1 MNGQGFPVDLSGL
14 VFYYLFKREPI
25 ESTNTMSFEKKPA
38 RPTSYVALDETSKAL
53 MDSSVESAF
62 VMDVSGYVLAAND
75 AAAKLFDLKPGQGLQ
90 RSNIYDLLPTDAAE
104 SRREKIE
111 EAIQSVRSVR
121 FEEEIGGRSL
131 VHSIVP
137 VANPWGEVH
146 RLAVHTLDLTKLRRT
161 DEDLRREQQ
170 RQIFFM
176 ESLPGIVYH
185 LYPDQTIRYA
195 NRYFR
200 RYFGSPKNRKCR
212 EALNCSGTTCS
223 LCPPME
229 AMSTDRAV
237 EWDWTDNQGRTFH
250 LQCSPMT
257 DSNGERMI
265 MVLGIDITARQRA
278 EDALKL
284 ARDKLE
290 DRVRERTEQLEK
302 ANIELTSK
310 SQRLV
315 TAMEKADAAT
325 RAKSSF
331 LANMSHEIRTPL
343 NAILGMSELALSM
356 GDQERK
362 DRYLRRVMEAGNSLL
377 SVINDILDFSKIEAS
392 RLTLESIDFDPRQT
406 LEAVLDLHRIA
417 AGEKG
422 LDLRG
427 SVAEDVPAALV
438 GDPSR
443 LRQILINLVG
453 NAIKFTE
460 SGGVTVSV
468 RPDAPA
474 DGLRPGDPVTVVF
487 SVADTGVGIPEH
499 KQRDIFESF
508 LQADDSITRKYG
520 GTGLGLAICQLLVGL
535 MDGELTLES
544 EEGRGS
550 TFTFSA
556 KLTTGDPEAVERERL
571 DALTPPPEITPMN
584 VLLADDNPLNRELA
598 TTLLSEQGHRVL
610 AVKNGIEALNALREA
625 PFDLVLM
632 DVQMPIMDGVSATRA
647 IRDPN
652 SGVINPGIPIVA
664 LTAHALK
671 GDRER
676 FLDAGMDDYIAKP
689 IKMRDFYQTIARAV
703 DGRPHTPPA
712 PEEEPPA
719 VSAKP
724 YDRESAL
731 EMLGGKRALLARMDE
746 IFLRDV
752 PGELKELADRFGE
765 RDWDDAKR
773 LAHSIKSSARTV
785 GAQRLGAIAEQMEY
799 LCRQQDAASAEKEL
813 KILESDVR
821 SALDYLT
828 VVQEQ
833 AADSPPET

>member
-1 MNGQGFPVDLSGL
+1 MP
-14 VFYYLFKREPI
+14 
-25 ESTNTMSFEKKPA
+25 FEKKPA
-38 RPTSYVALDETSKAL
+38 RPTSYVALDETSRAL

-62 VMDVSGYVLAAND
+62 VMDVSGYVLAANE
-75 AAAKLFDLKPGQGLQ
+75 AAAKLFDLKPGQSLQ
-90 RSNIYDLLPTDAAE
+90 RSNIYELLPADAAD
-104 SRREKIE
+104 SRRAKIK
-111 EAIQSVRSVR
+111 EAIESVQAVR

-137 VANPWGEVH
+137 VANPWGEVS

-200 RYFGSPKNRKCR
+200 RYFGSPKNRNCR
-212 EALNCSGTTCS
+212 DALNCSGTTCS

-229 AMSTDRAV
+229 AMNTDRAV

-278 EDALKL
+278 EDALKK

-290 DRVRERTEQLEK
+290 DRVKQRTKELEK
-302 ANIELTSK
+302 ANLELTSK

-343 NAILGMSELALSM
+343 NAILGMSELALSID
-356 GDQERK
+356 DQERK
-362 DRYLRRVMEAGNSLL
+362 DRYLHRVMEAGNSLL

-392 RLTLESIDFDPRQT
+392 RLTLESIDFDLRRVIDG
-406 LEAVLDLHRIA
+406 AMDLHLIGA
-417 AGEKG
+417 EEKG
-422 LDLRG
+422 LKLRA
-427 SVAEDVPAALV
+427 SVAEDVPPALV

-443 LRQILINLVG
+443 LRQIIINLVG

-460 SGGVTVSV
+460 TGGVTVHV
-468 RPDAPA
+468 RPAGAA
-474 DGLRPGDPVTVVF
+474 DGLKPGDPVTMVF

-499 KQRDIFESF
+499 KQRDIFQSF

-535 MDGELTLES
+535 MGGELSLES
-544 EEGRGS
+544 QEGKGS
-550 TFTFSA
+550 TFTF
-556 KLTTGDPEAVERERL
+556 TTDLKVGDPSAVERERL
-571 DALTPPPEITPMN
+571 EAETPPPEAEPMT

-610 AVKNGIEALNALREA
+610 AVKNGIEALNALRES

-652 SGVINPGIPIVA
+652 SGALNPNIPIVA

-689 IKMRDFYQTIARAV
+689 IKMRDFYNTIARV
-703 DGRPHTPPA
+703 SGDRPHKA
-712 PEEEPPA
+712 PEPKKEHRVPVP
-719 VSAKP
+719 SGKP
-724 YDRESAL
+724 FDRESAL
-731 EMLGGKRALLARMDE
+731 EMLGGKQSLLSRMDE

-752 PGELKELADRFGE
+752 PGELEELADFFAQ
-765 RDWDDAKR
+765 RDWQNAKR
-773 LAHSIKSSARTV
+773 MAHSIKSSARTI

-799 LCRQQDAASAEKEL
+799 LCRQQDVASAEKEL

-828 VVQEQ
+828 DTREKAV
-833 AADSPPET
+833 DPLPET

>member
-1 MNGQGFPVDLSGL
+1 MP
-14 VFYYLFKREPI
+14 
-25 ESTNTMSFEKKPA
+25 FEKKPA
-38 RPTSYVALDETSKAL
+38 RPTSYVALDETSRAL

-90 RSNIYDLLPTDAAE
+90 RSNIYDLLPADAAD
-104 SRREKIE
+104 SRRAKIE
-111 EAIQSVRSVR
+111 EAIRTVRAVR

-137 VANPWGEVH
+137 VANPWGEVN
-146 RLAVHTLDLTKLRRT
+146 RLAVHTLDLTKLHRT

-200 RYFGSPKNRKCR
+200 RYFGSPRNRNCR
-212 EALNCSGTTCS
+212 EALNCSGTSCS

-229 AMSTDRAV
+229 AMNTDRAV

-278 EDALKL
+278 EDALKM

-290 DRVRERTEQLEK
+290 DRVRQRTVELER
-302 ANIELTSK
+302 ANVELTSK

-343 NAILGMSELALSM
+343 NAILGMSELALSIP
-356 GDQERK
+356 DKDRK
-362 DRYLRRVMEAGNSLL
+362 DRYLHRVMEAGNSLL
-377 SVINDILDFSKIEAS
+377 SVINDILDFSKIEAA
-392 RLTLESIDFDPRQT
+392 RLTLENIDFDLRRT
-406 LEAVLDLHRIA
+406 IEGTLDLHLIA
-417 AGEKG
+417 AEEKG
-422 LDLRG
+422 LELRAG
-427 SVAEDVPAALV
+427 VAEDVPPALV

-443 LRQILINLVG
+443 LRQILINLIG

-460 SGGVTVSV
+460 TGGVTVSV
-468 RPDAPA
+468 RPAAPA
-474 DGLRPGDPVTVVF
+474 DDLKPGDPITLVFAVT
-487 SVADTGVGIPEH
+487 DTGVGIPEH
-499 KQRDIFESF
+499 KQRDIFQSF

-520 GTGLGLAICQLLVGL
+520 GTGLGLAICQLLVEL
-535 MDGELTLES
+535 MGGELTLES
-544 EEGRGS
+544 REGMGS
-550 TFTFSA
+550 TFTFTTE
-556 KLTTGDPEAVERERL
+556 LTVGDPAAVERERL
-571 DALTPPPEITPMN
+571 EAETPVPSLAPLN

-598 TTLLSEQGHRVL
+598 TTLLSERGHRVL

-652 SGVINPGIPIVA
+652 SGALNPNVPIIA

-676 FLDAGMDDYIAKP
+676 FLDAGMNDYIAKP
-689 IKMRDFYQTIARAV
+689 IKMRDFYHTIARAMN
-703 DGRPHTPPA
+703 GRPNPGPA
-712 PEEEPPA
+712 PESEPSVPIA
-719 VSAKP
+719 PGKP
-724 YDRESAL
+724 FDRKSAL
-731 EMLGGKRALLARMDE
+731 EMLGGKTELLARMDQ

-752 PGELKELADRFGE
+752 PGELEELTGHFAK
-765 RDWDDAKR
+765 RDWNNAKR
-773 LAHSIKSSARTV
+773 MAHSIKSSARTV
-785 GAQRLGAIAEQMEY
+785 GAHRLGAIAEQMEY
-799 LCRQQDAASAEKEL
+799 LCRQQDLSSAEKEL

-821 SALDYLT
+821 SALDY
-828 VVQEQ
+828 VSGIQ
-833 AADSPPET
+833 ARTTDTLPET

>member
-1 MNGQGFPVDLSGL
+1 MP
-14 VFYYLFKREPI
+14 
-25 ESTNTMSFEKKPA
+25 FEKKPA

-75 AAAKLFDLKPGQGLQ
+75 AAAKLFDLKPGQTLQ
-90 RSNIYDLLPTDAAE
+90 RSNIYELLPTAAAE
-104 SRREKIE
+104 SRRAKIAE
-111 EAIQSVRSVR
+111 SIRTVRSVR
-121 FEEEIGGRSL
+121 FEEEIDGRSL

-137 VANPWGEVH
+137 VANPWGEVN
-146 RLAVHTLDLTKLRRT
+146 RLAVHTLDLTKLHRT

-200 RYFGSPKNRKCR
+200 RYFGSPRNRKCR
-212 EALNCSGTTCS
+212 EALNCSGTNCS
-223 LCPPME
+223 MCPPME
-229 AMSTDRAV
+229 AMNTDRAV

-278 EDALKL
+278 EDALKK

-290 DRVRERTEQLEK
+290 DRVRQRTMELEK
-302 ANIELTSK
+302 ANVELTSK

-315 TAMEKADAAT
+315 AAREKADAAT

-343 NAILGMSELALSM
+343 NAILGMSELALSIE
-356 GDQERK
+356 DKDRK
-362 DRYLRRVMEAGNSLL
+362 NRYLRRVMEAGNSLL

-392 RLTLESIDFDPRQT
+392 RLTLESIDFDLRRA
-406 LEAVLDLHRIA
+406 LYGALDLHMLTA
-417 AGEKG
+417 EEKG
-422 LDLRG
+422 LDLRS
-427 SVAEDVPAALV
+427 SVAEDVPAALM

-460 SGGVTVSV
+460 SGSVTVSV
-468 RPDAPA
+468 KSAAPA
-474 DGLRPGDPVTVVF
+474 HDLKPGDPISLVF
-487 SVADTGVGIPEH
+487 AVADTGVGIPEH
-499 KQRDIFESF
+499 KQRDIFQSF

-535 MDGELTLES
+535 MGGELTLQS

-550 TFTFSA
+550 TFTFTA
-556 KLTTGDPEAVERERL
+556 ELAVGDPAAAEQERREAETPVPIL
-571 DALTPPPEITPMN
+571 PPLT

-598 TTLLSEQGHRVL
+598 TILLSEQGHSVL

-652 SGVINPGIPIVA
+652 SGALDPNIPIIA

-676 FLDAGMDDYIAKP
+676 FLTAGMNGYIAKP
-689 IKMRDFYQTIARAV
+689 IKMRDFYNAIARAMN
-703 DGRPHTPPA
+703 GRPLSPEPKPEREQPFPA
-712 PEEEPPA
+712 A
-719 VSAKP
+719 QGKP
-724 YDRESAL
+724 FDRESAL
-731 EMLGGKRALLARMDE
+731 DMLGGKTDLLARMDE

-752 PGELKELADRFGE
+752 PGELKELADHFAR
-765 RDWDDAKR
+765 RDWNNAKR
-773 LAHSIKSSARTV
+773 MAHSIKSSARTV
-785 GAQRLGAIAEQMEY
+785 GAHRLGAIAEQMEY

-813 KILESDVR
+813 KILEADVQ
-821 SALDYLT
+821 SALDYVSGIHAQPT
-828 VVQEQ
+828 
-833 AADSPPET
+833 DSLPET

>member
-1 MNGQGFPVDLSGL
+1 MP
-14 VFYYLFKREPI
+14 
-25 ESTNTMSFEKKPA
+25 FEKKPA
-38 RPTSYVALDETSKAL
+38 RPTSYVALDETSRAL

-62 VMDVSGYVLAAND
+62 VMDVSGYVLAANE
-75 AAAKLFDLKPGQGLQ
+75 AAAKLFDLKPGQSLQ
-90 RSNIYDLLPTDAAE
+90 RSNIYDLLPADAAD
-104 SRREKIE
+104 SRRAKIK
-111 EAIQSVRSVR
+111 EAIESVRSVR

-137 VANPWGEVH
+137 VANPWGEVN

-200 RYFGSPKNRKCR
+200 RYFGSPKNRNCR

-237 EWDWTDNQGRTFH
+237 EWDWTDNQGRFH

-278 EDALKL
+278 EDALKK

-290 DRVRERTEQLEK
+290 DRVRQRTKELEK
-302 ANIELTSK
+302 ANLELTSK

-343 NAILGMSELALSM
+343 NAILGMSELALSI

-392 RLTLESIDFDPRQT
+392 RLTLETIDFDLRHVING
-406 LEAVLDLHRIA
+406 AVDLHLIA
-417 AGEKG
+417 AEEKG
-422 LDLRG
+422 LKLRAG
-427 SVAEDVPAALV
+427 VAQDVPPALL

-443 LRQILINLVG
+443 LRQIIINLVG

-460 SGGVTVSV
+460 TGGVTVNA
-468 RPDAPA
+468 RPAEPA
-474 DGLRPGDPVTVVF
+474 DDLVPGAPVTLVF

-499 KQRDIFESF
+499 KQRDIFQSF

-535 MDGELTLES
+535 MGGELSLES
-544 EEGRGS
+544 REGQGS
-550 TFTFSA
+550 TFTFTA
-556 KLTTGDPEAVERERL
+556 DLKVGDPAAVERERRE
-571 DALTPPPEITPMN
+571 AETPPLEVTPMT

-598 TTLLSEQGHRVL
+598 TTLLSEQGHWVL
-610 AVKNGIEALNALREA
+610 AVKNGIEALNALRES

-652 SGVINPGIPIVA
+652 SGALDPNIPIVA

-689 IKMRDFYQTIARAV
+689 IKMREFYSTIARV
-703 DGRPHTPPA
+703 TSDRPRLEPEPEKEERAQPPTG
-712 PEEEPPA
+712 
-719 VSAKP
+719 KP
-724 YDRESAL
+724 FDRESAL
-731 EMLGGKRALLARMDE
+731 EMLGGKQTLLSRMDE

-752 PGELKELADRFGE
+752 PGELKELADYFSK
-765 RDWDDAKR
+765 RDWGNAKR
-773 LAHSIKSSARTV
+773 MAHSIKSSARTV
-785 GAQRLGAIAEQMEY
+785 GAQRLGAMAEQMEY
-799 LCRQQDAASAEKEL
+799 LCRQQDVASAEKEL
-813 KILESDVR
+813 KILEADVR
-821 SALDYLT
+821 SALDYIIDIR
-828 VVQEQ
+828 E
-833 AADSPPET
+833 

>member
-1 MNGQGFPVDLSGL
+1 MAFD
-14 VFYYLFKREPI
+14 
-25 ESTNTMSFEKKPA
+25 KKPA
-38 RPTSYVALDETSKAL
+38 RPTSYVALDETSRAL

-62 VMDVSGYVLAAND
+62 VMDVSGYVLAANE
-75 AAAKLFDLKPGQGLQ
+75 AAAKLFDLKPGQSLQ
-90 RSNIYDLLPTDAAE
+90 RSNIYDLLPADAAD
-104 SRREKIE
+104 SRRAKIK
-111 EAIQSVRSVR
+111 EAIESVRSVR

-137 VANPWGEVH
+137 VANPWGEVN

-200 RYFGSPKNRKCR
+200 RYFGSPKNRNCR

-229 AMSTDRAV
+229 AMNTDRAV

-278 EDALKL
+278 EDALKK

-290 DRVRERTEQLEK
+290 DRVKQRTKELEK
-302 ANIELTSK
+302 ANMELTSK
-310 SQRLV
+310 SHRLV

-343 NAILGMSELALSM
+343 NAILGMSELALSID
-356 GDQERK
+356 DQERK

-392 RLTLESIDFDPRQT
+392 RLTLESIDFDLRRVIGG
-406 LEAVLDLHRIA
+406 AMDLHLLA
-417 AGEKG
+417 AEEKG
-422 LDLRG
+422 LKLRAT
-427 SVAEDVPAALV
+427 VAEDVPPALV

-443 LRQILINLVG
+443 LRQIIINLVG

-460 SGGVTVSV
+460 TGGVTVSV
-468 RPDAPA
+468 RPAEPA
-474 DGLRPGDPVTVVF
+474 DGLASGAPVTMVF

-499 KQRDIFESF
+499 KQRDIFQSF

-535 MDGELTLES
+535 MGGELSLES
-544 EEGRGS
+544 REGKGS
-550 TFTFSA
+550 TFTFTA
-556 KLTTGDPEAVERERL
+556 DLKVGDPAAVERERL
-571 DALTPPPEITPMN
+571 EAETPPPEIAPMT

-610 AVKNGIEALNALREA
+610 AVKNGIEALNALRES

-652 SGVINPGIPIVA
+652 SGALDPNIPIVA

-676 FLDAGMDDYIAKP
+676 FLDVGMDDYIAKP
-689 IKMRDFYQTIARAV
+689 IKMRDFYNTIARV
-703 DGRPHTPPA
+703 TNLPHKA
-712 PEEEPPA
+712 PEPKSETRAPVP
-719 VSAKP
+719 SGKP
-724 YDRESAL
+724 FDRESAL
-731 EMLGGKRALLARMDE
+731 EMLGGKEALLHRMDE

-752 PGELKELADRFGE
+752 PGELRELAGHFAG
-765 RDWDDAKR
+765 RDWKNAKR
-773 LAHSIKSSARTV
+773 MAHSIKSSARTI

-799 LCRQQDAASAEKEL
+799 LCRQQDVASAEKEL

-828 VVQEQ
+828 DIREQ
-833 AADSPPET
+833 AADTLPET